1 MKTMILFA
9 ALALGSATASAQ
21 KTETRNINGFTSVN
35 VQNGIEVQYTQGT
48 VESVTIEYKDTNV
61 KSDLVTDCYGSEL
74 RIYAKDHGDAKGA
87 KVYITQKGL
96 SSITVGTGAKLNII
110 GKLDAKDLKITLA
123 TGGVLEG
130 TVSCTGT
137 CSLDART
144 GAVAKAAITAHKFN
158 GDVTGAA
165 TVKLEG
171 SAADADVYC
180 SGATLLAGKFC
191 AAKAGIVAKNASA
204 VLINIKDAV
213 KADADESSAITY
225 YGAPDKITVAEN
237 SYAVRRR

>member
-9 ALALGSATASAQ
+9 TLTLGCATASAQ
-21 KTETRNINGFTSVN
+21 KTETRAINGFTSVN
-35 VQNGIEVQYTQGT
+35 VQNGIEVQYTQGP
-48 VESVTIEYKDTNV
+48 VESVTIEYKDANV

-74 RIYAKDHGDAKGA
+74 KIYAKDHGDAKGA
-87 KVYITQKGL
+87 KVYITQKSL
-96 SSITVGTGAKLNII
+96 SAITIGTGAKLNIV
-110 GKLDAKDLKITLA
+110 GKLEAKDLKITLA

-130 TVSCTGT
+130 SVNCTGT

-158 GDVTGAA
+158 GDITGAS

-171 SAADADVYC
+171 NAADADIYC

-225 YGAPDKITVAEN
+225 YGTPDKITVAEN

>member
-21 KTETRNINGFTSVN
+21 KIEIRTISGFASVN
-35 VQNGIEVQYTQGT
+35 VQNGIEVQYTQGP
-48 VESVTIEYKDTNV
+48 VESVTIEYKDTAV
-61 KSDLVTDCYGSEL
+61 KSELVTDCYGSEL
-74 RIYAKDHGDAKGA
+74 KIYTKDKGNANGA
-87 KVYITQKGL
+87 KVYITNKSL
-96 SSITVGTGAKLNII
+96 SSIAVGSGARFTIAGRLE
-110 GKLDAKDLKITLA
+110 AKDLKIMLA

-130 TVSCTGT
+130 TVNCTGT
-137 CSLDART
+137 CNLDART
-144 GAVAKAAITAHKFN
+144 GAVAKAAITAHKLN
-158 GDVTGAA
+158 GDITGAS

-171 SAADADVYC
+171 NAANADIYC
-180 SGATLLAGKFC
+180 SGATILAGKFC

-204 VLINIKDAV
+204 VLINIKETV

-225 YGAPDKITVAEN
+225 YGNPDKIVIVET